1 MTKVI
6 GVSASASVLPMN
18 IQGWFPLRL
27 TILISLQSKGFS
39 SLFQHHNYKASVL
52 WCSVFFMIQLSHQF
66 MTTGKIIAL
75 TVRTFV
81 GKVMSWLFNTLSRL
95 VRAFL
100 PRSKCFFNFR
110 AAVIVCSDFGSQEN
124 KICHCFH
131 FFTLCLPWGHE
142 TGCHGLSFFLNVEFP
157 SSLFTLLFHLHKEAL

>member
-1 MTKVI
+1 
-6 GVSASASVLPMN
+6 
-18 IQGWFPLRL
+18 
-27 TILISLQSKGFS
+27 
-39 SLFQHHNYKASVL
+39 
-52 WCSVFFMIQLSHQF
+52 MIQLSHPF

-81 GKVMSWLFNTLSRL
+81 GKVMSWLFNTLSRF
-95 VRAFL
+95 VRTFL

-131 FFTLCLPWGHE
+131 FFTLCLPWGHG
-142 TGCHGLSFFLNVEFP
+142 TGYHGLSFFWMLSFHP
-157 SSLFTLLFHLHKEAL
+157 AFSLSSFTFIKKPFNSSSFLPFEWYHLHIWGYWYFSQQSWFQFVSHPAWYFTWCTLHRS